1 MMASD
6 DPSAAATLGT
16 PSPSLSSSSS
26 SNSSNKPKTIG
37 VFGGSFN
44 PIHLGHALLAI
55 TTQQTKAYV
64 DEVVLVPVYKHAVKT
79 DLLPFE
85 DRVNMC
91 ELAIKPFGSALSVS
105 TVEKEVGASNGAMLK
120 GLKKHYPIGTKFVW
134 ICGDDFCR
142 WMHKPKG
149 LETLAEVSGLIIQR
163 RLHKSDDDERRFY
176 KEPIDDAKIQSVAA
190 QMDLRVDFIYGE
202 LPHFSSTLVRR
213 APGHWRSFL
222 TQSVTEYLDARPHLL
237 QQLIANLD
245 ADVAHEKTTVASHG
259 RTSSLIDMGPDRSV
273 VNLGLEAVHSL
284 QNERGYTGLRLSTGE
299 GLKELQEAQGKT
311 DGILKEISEAPF
323 DENELEDFHE
333 VKSLAAELKR
343 IPGWLEW
350 DRRVLQQRGVAL
362 SQMDGQE
369 GWLARLSLV
378 EKFNPRIDVLIGATI
393 RALTEILEIS
403 SQRRRDR
410 GRSSSSVNTRS
421 EPDILF
427 QWCEGKEALGRLRA
441 FVSAGGPSAPSV
453 VRKSLELRGRLI
465 RKIGTK
471 ERRIARVLSWE
482 SGSSSSRSA
491 APEALHRM
499 LEHVTEWEWLLMG
512 CFAPSTP
519 LPLVHRLLE
528 KEESRIVSNDTEF
541 DVVQFF
547 QASST
552 AIDFLLSFAKALAAS
567 ACARA

>member
-1 MMASD
+1 MD
-6 DPSAAATLGT
+6 
-16 PSPSLSSSSS
+16 
-26 SNSSNKPKTIG
+26 
-37 VFGGSFN
+37 
-44 PIHLGHALLAI
+44 IH
-55 TTQQTKAYV
+55 
-64 DEVVLVPVYKHAVKT
+64 
-79 DLLPFE
+79 
-85 DRVNMC
+85 
-91 ELAIKPFGSALSVS
+91 
-105 TVEKEVGASNGAMLK
+105 
-120 GLKKHYPIGTKFVW
+120 
-134 ICGDDFCR
+134 
-142 WMHKPKG
+142 
-149 LETLAEVSGLIIQR
+149 
-163 RLHKSDDDERRFY
+163 
-176 KEPIDDAKIQSVAA
+176 
-190 QMDLRVDFIYGE
+190 VDFIYGE

-237 QQLIANLD
+237 KQLIANLD
-245 ADVAHEKTTVASHG
+245 ADVAHESTIASHG
-259 RTSSLIDMGPDRSV
+259 RKPSSLIDTGPDRSV

-299 GLKELQEAQGKT
+299 GLKELLEAQSKT
-311 DGILKEISEAPF
+311 DAILKEIAQVPF

-333 VKSLAAELKR
+333 VLSLAAELKR

-350 DRRVLQQRGVAL
+350 DRRVLQKRGVAL
-362 SQMDGQE
+362 SQMEGEE

-378 EKFNPRIDVLIGATI
+378 EKFNPRIDVLVGATI
-393 RALTEILEIS
+393 RALTEILEVS

-410 GRSSSSVNTRS
+410 GRDSSSVNTRS
-421 EPDILF
+421 EPENLF

-453 VRKSLELRGRLI
+453 VRKSLKLRGRLNRI
-465 RKIGTK
+465 IGTK

-499 LEHVTEWEWLLMG
+499 LEQVTEWEWLLMG

-547 QASST
+547 QASSA
-552 AIDFLLSFAKALAAS
+552 AIDFLLSFARALAAS